1 MKPRH
6 FWWLV
11 ETLEKRSGGPSI
23 DDQTRE
29 ALLDVIERAERGEI

>member
-11 ETLEKRSGGPSI
+11 ETLQMRGAATMTDDVKDELMTLI
-23 DDQTRE
+23 D
-29 ALLDVIERAERGEI
+29 RAERGEI

>member
-11 ETLEKRSGGPSI
+11 ETLEKRSGPDMSDEDKG
-23 DDQTRE
+23 E
-29 ALLDVIERAERGEI
+29 LLDLLERAERGEI

>member
-11 ETLEKRSGGPSI
+11 ETLQTRGGPVMTDEVK
-23 DDQTRE
+23 DD
-29 ALLDVIERAERGEI
+29 LMDLIERAERGEI